1 MKVFYFGFTPVY
13 LILEGFVLP
22 YMVGFGGYVGKLC
35 SWLHFFPFDFGYN
48 SGIIAWCSL
57 FLNYFLWWF
66 IAYSFIKI
74 YKKRQKIKNETEI
87 IDSYD
92 SK

>member
-35 SWLHFFPFDFGYN
+35 SWLHFFPFDFGVV
-48 SGIIAWCSL
+48 SHKVCKAEKL
-57 FLNYFLWWF
+57 F
-66 IAYSFIKI
+66 
-74 YKKRQKIKNETEI
+74 
-87 IDSYD
+87 
-92 SK
+92 